1 MKLSTGRVAF
11 PIEFDNGDK
20 EVIYFNPNDV
30 ELAER
35 VKAMQ
40 ANLAKKADEIDKAQ
54 GADEEKADYLAM
66 FEALNKAIKE
76 EIDKAFNSEISKAVF
91 KYCSPMSVVDGRF
104 YAELFFEEVAKAM
117 KTEHEKSQK
126 KINKHIGKY
135 QK

>member
-1 MKLSTGRVAF
+1 MKLSTGKVAF

-35 VKAMQ
+35 IKGMQ

-54 GADEEKADYLAM
+54 GADDEKTDYLDL
-66 FEALNKAIKE
+66 LNKLNQAMKE

-117 KTEHEKSQK
+117 KVEHEKSQK
-126 KINKHIGKY
+126 KMNKHLGKY

>member
-54 GADEEKADYLAM
+54 VADEEKADYLAM
-66 FEALNKAIKE
+66 FEELNKAIKE

-117 KTEHEKSQK
+117 KIEHEKSQK

>member
-30 ELAER
+30 DLAER
-35 VKAMQ
+35 IKGMQ

-66 FEALNKAIKE
+66 FNELNQAMKE

-117 KTEHEKSQK
+117 KVEHEKSQK
-126 KINKHIGKY
+126 RINKHIGKY